1 MCEHKCLLSLRKAH
15 AEPQVGRTIELSAKQ
30 QPLPIAIL
38 VSGPKFDSGANIF
51 LLFSQG
57 EKALFTELGPAKIFL
72 FLFFGS
78 C

>member
-1 MCEHKCLLSLRKAH
+1 MCEHKCLLCLRKAH
-15 AEPQVGRTIELSAKQ
+15 AEPQVGQTIELSAKQ
-30 QPLPIAIL
+30 QLLSMAIL
-38 VSGPKFDSGANIF
+38 ISGPKFDTGANIF

-57 EKALFTELGPAKIFL
+57 EKVLFTDLGPVEN